1 MNTIKK
7 ITMKI
12 LPMALVLVW
21 TGCEELDFPDPNN
34 PTDDTATVQSLVTG
48 AESQL
53 RSGLGVYIRD
63 MLVVGR
69 EAYYLEPADPR
80 YTGELLRGPIDG
92 GGFLC
97 YTPWAATY
105 KVISNC
111 QTIINSSEADEGS
124 KGFAQTLNAY
134 ALLRLVNFTETND
147 SDSEVRKLAEAA
159 RLNYDGDIEAG
170 VATRG
175 EVLTE
180 IETLLNSGRDNLAS
194 AGDAFTF
201 TLSSGFDGFNTPE
214 TFAHFNRGL
223 MARVSVLQDK
233 WSQAQ
238 TALTSVDAWM
248 NGSDHDAGVYHVFSS
263 GANDVDNQMF
273 EDPNAA
279 TLKLMVHPSFL
290 TDAHEGDTRVTNNV
304 LVRADTI
311 TYDGLQSYLAP
322 TLYGSTYDPVPMMR
336 AVELQLLQAEVHIG
350 NGDYAGAESIMNAL
364 RTAAGAAEYTGTDA
378 SNAHERVLHEKRYS
392 LFLEGHRLTDMRHYG
407 KTSELPLDR
416 DGDTIV
422 TFPIPETE
430 TPG

>member
-12 LPMALVLVW
+12 LPMVLVLVW

-34 PTDDTATVQSLVTG
+34 PTDDTATIQSLITG
-48 AESQL
+48 AEAQM
-53 RSGLGVYIRD
+53 RSGLGVYMRD

-97 YTPWAATY
+97 YTPWAANY

-111 QTIINSSEADEGS
+111 QTILNSTEADAGA
-124 KGFAQTLNAY
+124 KGFAQTVNAY
-134 ALLRLVNFTETND
+134 SLMRILNLTDTNG
-147 SDSEVRKLAEAA
+147 A
-159 RLNYDGDIEAG
+159 RINYDGDIEA
-170 VATRG
+170 ATASKS
-175 EVLTE
+175 EVLVE
-180 IETLLNSGRDNLAS
+180 IESLLNAGYANLTGSDVGDDFSFLLSGGFA
-194 AGDAFTF
+194 
-201 TLSSGFDGFNTPE
+201 GFDNPA

-378 SNAHERVLHEKRYS
+378 SNAHDRVLHEKRYS
-392 LFLEGHRLTDMRHYG
+392 LFLEGHRLTDMRHYE

>member
-1 MNTIKK
+1 MNTIKNT
-7 ITMKI
+7 TMKI
-12 LPMALVLVW
+12 LPMVLVLFW
-21 TGCEELDFPDPNN
+21 TGCEDLDFPDPNN
-34 PTDDTATVQSLVTG
+34 PTSDTATIQSLVTG
-48 AESQL
+48 AEAQM
-53 RSGLGVYIRD
+53 RSGFGVYIRD

-97 YTPWAATY
+97 YTPWAANY

-111 QTIINSSEADEGS
+111 QTILNSAEADAGA
-124 KGFAQTLNAY
+124 KGFAETVNAY
-134 ALLRLVNFTETND
+134 CLMRVLNLTDTNG
-147 SDSEVRKLAEAA
+147 A
-159 RLNYDGDIEAG
+159 RINYDGDINVTEATK
-170 VATRG
+170 A
-175 EVLTE
+175 EVLAE
-180 IETLLNSGRDNLAS
+180 IERLLDAGKSKLAG
-194 AGDAFTF
+194 AGDAFSF
-201 TLSSGFDGFNTPE
+201 ALSDGFSGFDTPA
-214 TFAHFNRGL
+214 TFTHFNRGL

-248 NGSDHDAGVYHVFSS
+248 NGADHDAGVYHVFSS
-263 GANDVDNQMF
+263 GANDGDNQMF
-273 EDPNAA
+273 EDPSAA

-290 TDAHEGDTRVTNNV
+290 TDAHEGDSRVTNNV
-304 LVRADTI
+304 LVREDTI
-311 TYDGLQSYLAP
+311 KYDGLESYLAP
-322 TLYGSTYDPVPMMR
+322 TLYSGSYDPVPMMR

-350 NGDYAGAESIMNAL
+350 NGDYAGAESIMNAI

-378 SNAHERVLHEKRYS
+378 SNAHDRVLHEKRYS

-416 DGDTIV
+416 DGDAVV

>member
-1 MNTIKK
+1 MNTIKNT
-7 ITMKI
+7 TMKI
-12 LPMALVLVW
+12 LPIVLVLFW
-21 TGCEELDFPDPNN
+21 TGCEDLDFPDPNN
-34 PTDDTATVQSLVTG
+34 PTSDTATIQSLVTG
-48 AESQL
+48 AEAQM
-53 RSGLGVYIRD
+53 RSGFGVYIRD

-97 YTPWAATY
+97 YTPWAANY

-111 QTIINSSEADEGS
+111 QTILNSAEADAGA
-124 KGFAQTLNAY
+124 KGFAETVNAY
-134 ALLRLVNFTETND
+134 CLMRVLNLTDTNG
-147 SDSEVRKLAEAA
+147 A
-159 RLNYDGDIEAG
+159 RINYDGDINVTEATK
-170 VATRG
+170 A
-175 EVLTE
+175 EVLAE
-180 IETLLNSGRDNLAS
+180 IERLLDAGKSNLAG
-194 AGDAFTF
+194 AGDAFSF
-201 TLSSGFDGFNTPE
+201 ALSDGFSGFDTPA
-214 TFAHFNRGL
+214 TFTHFNRGL

-248 NGSDHDAGVYHVFSS
+248 NGADHDAGVYHVFSS
-263 GANDVDNQMF
+263 GANDGDNQMF
-273 EDPNAA
+273 EDPSAA

-290 TDAHEGDTRVTNNV
+290 TDAHEGDSRVTNNV
-304 LVRADTI
+304 LVREDTI
-311 TYDGLQSYLAP
+311 KYDGLESYLAP
-322 TLYGSTYDPVPMMR
+322 TLYSGSYDPVPMMR

-350 NGDYAGAESIMNAL
+350 NGDYAGAESIMNAI

-378 SNAHERVLHEKRYS
+378 SNAHDRVLHEKRYS

-416 DGDTIV
+416 DGDAVV

>member
-12 LPMALVLVW
+12 LPMVLVLVW

-34 PTDDTATVQSLVTG
+34 PTDDTATIQSLITG
-48 AESQL
+48 AEAQM
-53 RSGLGVYIRD
+53 RSGLGVYMRD

-97 YTPWAATY
+97 YTPWAANY

-111 QTIINSSEADEGS
+111 QTILNSTEADAGA
-124 KGFAQTLNAY
+124 KGFAQTVNAY
-134 ALLRLVNFTETND
+134 SLMRILNLTDTNG
-147 SDSEVRKLAEAA
+147 A
-159 RLNYDGDIEAG
+159 RINYDGDIEA
-170 VATRG
+170 ATASKS
-175 EVLTE
+175 EVLVE
-180 IETLLNSGRDNLAS
+180 IESLLNAGYANLTGSDVGDDFSFLLSGGFA
-194 AGDAFTF
+194 
-201 TLSSGFDGFNTPE
+201 GFDTPE

-378 SNAHERVLHEKRYS
+378 SNAHDRVLHEKRYS
-392 LFLEGHRLTDMRHYG
+392 LFLEGHRLTDMRHYE

>member
-7 ITMKI
+7 ITMKV
-12 LPMALVLVW
+12 LPMVFVLLW

-34 PTDDTATVQSLVTG
+34 PTDDTATIQSLITG
-48 AESQL
+48 AEAQM
-53 RSGLGVYIRD
+53 RSGLGVYMRD

-97 YTPWAATY
+97 YTPWAANY

-111 QTIINSSEADEGS
+111 QTILNSTEADAGA
-124 KGFAQTLNAY
+124 KGFAQTVNAY
-134 ALLRLVNFTETND
+134 SLMRILNLTDTNG
-147 SDSEVRKLAEAA
+147 A
-159 RLNYDGDIEAG
+159 RINYDGDIEA
-170 VATRG
+170 ATASKS
-175 EVLTE
+175 EVLVE
-180 IETLLNSGRDNLAS
+180 IESLLNAGYANLTGS
-194 AGDAFTF
+194 DVGDDFSF
-201 TLSSGFDGFNTPE
+201 LLSDGFAGFDTPA

-378 SNAHERVLHEKRYS
+378 SNAHDRVLHEKRYS
-392 LFLEGHRLTDMRHYG
+392 LFLEGHRLTDMRHYE

>member
-1 MNTIKK
+1 
-7 ITMKI
+7 MKI
-12 LPMALVLVW
+12 LPMVLVLFW
-21 TGCEELDFPDPNN
+21 TGCEDLDFPDPNN
-34 PTDDTATVQSLVTG
+34 PTSDTATIQSLVTG
-48 AESQL
+48 AEAQM
-53 RSGLGVYIRD
+53 RSGFGVYIRD

-97 YTPWAATY
+97 YTPWAANY

-111 QTIINSSEADEGS
+111 QTILNSAEADAGA
-124 KGFAQTLNAY
+124 KGFAETVNAY
-134 ALLRLVNFTETND
+134 CLMRVLNLTDTNG
-147 SDSEVRKLAEAA
+147 A
-159 RLNYDGDIEAG
+159 RINYDGDINVTEATK
-170 VATRG
+170 A
-175 EVLTE
+175 EVLAE
-180 IETLLNSGRDNLAS
+180 IERLLDAGKSNLAG
-194 AGDAFTF
+194 AGDAFSF
-201 TLSSGFDGFNTPE
+201 ALSDGFSGFDTPA
-214 TFAHFNRGL
+214 TFTHFNRGL

-248 NGSDHDAGVYHVFSS
+248 NGADHDAGVYHVFSS
-263 GANDVDNQMF
+263 GANDGDNQMF
-273 EDPNAA
+273 EDPSAA

-290 TDAHEGDTRVTNNV
+290 TDAHEGDSRVTNNV
-304 LVRADTI
+304 LVREDTI
-311 TYDGLQSYLAP
+311 KYDGLESYLAP
-322 TLYGSTYDPVPMMR
+322 TLYSGSYDPVPMMR

-350 NGDYAGAESIMNAL
+350 NGDYAGAESIMNAI

-378 SNAHERVLHEKRYS
+378 SNAHDRVLHEKRYS

-416 DGDTIV
+416 DGDAVV